1 MVRPDA
7 RPPVPAPE
15 GTSLPDAATVD
26 LSVQVGPMRLANPIM
41 PASGTFSENLA
52 RVVDLDRLGAFV
64 AKSIY
69 ATPRNG
75 NPTPRVAETR
85 EGMLNS
91 IGLPSKGVA
100 DFLATHLPGYAGL
113 RPPLVV
119 SLSADTVAEFGPAA
133 AEISVPGIAA
143 IEVNISCPNLEA
155 NGRAF
160 AQFPEAT
167 EAAIRTVRA
176 ATRLPIWAKLTPNV
190 ADIAAIAQAAEAGGA
205 DAVVVANTILAM
217 AIDVETR
224 RPRLGNV
231 MGGYSGPAV
240 KPITL
245 RMAYQCARAVRI
257 PVIGCGGIVTVEDVV
272 EYLIAGCTA
281 VQVGTQTFLEP
292 GAMPRLVDEL
302 AQWCA
307 ARGISRVRDLV
318 GTVRLDHD
326 PAQSEWLGS

>member
-7 RPPVPAPE
+7 RPPAPAPE
-15 GTSLPDAATVD
+15 GGSLPDAAAVD
-26 LSVQVGPMRLANPIM
+26 LSVQLGPMRLANPIM

-52 RVVDLDRLGAFV
+52 RVMDLDRLGAFV

-69 ATPRNG
+69 ATPRKG

-100 DFLATHLPGYAGL
+100 HFVAEHLPAYAGL
-113 RPPLVV
+113 KPPLVV

-133 AEISVPGIAA
+133 AEISVPGVGA

-155 NGRAF
+155 DGRAF
-160 AQFPEAT
+160 AQFPDAT
-167 EAAIRTVRA
+167 YAAMSAVRA
-176 ATRLPIWAKLTPNV
+176 ATSLPIWAKLTPNV
-190 ADIAAIAQAAEAGGA
+190 ADIAAIAQAAEAAGA
-205 DAVVVANTILAM
+205 DALVVANTILAM

-240 KPITL
+240 KPIML
-245 RMAYQCARAVRI
+245 RMAFQCARAVRI
-257 PVIGCGGIVTVEDVV
+257 PVIGCGGIVTVEDVA
-272 EYLIAGCTA
+272 EYLIAGCSA

-292 GAMPRLVDEL
+292 GAMPRLIDEL
-302 AQWCA
+302 ARWCA
-307 ARGISRVRDLV
+307 ARGIGRVRDLV
-318 GTVRLDHD
+318 GTVRLDPD
-326 PAQSEWLGS
+326 PSHAEWLAS